1 MPSSRGGNSGASGG
15 IAASSSA
22 PPPQPARPIL
32 AQQGTIVVG
41 SRAPVAHREAVVG
54 ALAVGGP
61 AVTGASD
68 GSVAP
73 SAILAQQE
81 AIVGDSRTVCRRAQ
95 KETVVGALAV
105 GNAAVTVWSAAVAWW
120 QLIKLSR
127 SLSAL
132 RSARETTI
140 AELSCVKQPFDPAR
154 GTSSSGSVGGG
165 GGGSSSRGGSSGAGL
180 GWLLHAGSSSSSGS
194 TSNGSTSSSG
204 CGGSSNGSNSS
215 SAGLKARAG
224 IQVRAAWLEETWLP
238 CSNPAAVRAWVDA
251 RPSPVAARTRREA
264 AMWIGWRRGSGY
276 ITPERLAHWAR
287 SVQHPIPEI
296 HPFLLSRCL
305 PPIIATCRHL
315 TGKGLPLGLRTDER
329 VLLINHEVTAVGH
342 VRFGSD
348 GRPAIFASP
357 KLPYFLFSGTKV
369 GMLQRL
375 NREWGVLLGWC
386 LLLSAAAVGLV
397 GFALWCEDTCS
408 PLLFSPRLSSPLR
421 SSLSFPPLSS
431 PFISSPLLSSSLPYP
446 HLMMINI
453 MELQQQARAAGAVT
467 GAGAAAVTGVE
478 AVAAAGAAAGAGA
491 AAVTGAGATAG
502 AGEAAGAGAGEGAD
516 TAAAATG
523 AGVVSTG
530 WRWSLENLIR
540 GGDTDEEEVGGEEEV
555 QSGELCVV
563 CLHRKRKAVF
573 IPCGHRACCLSCSR
587 VVWVEHS
594 PCPICR
600 GQVLAAYRVYDA

>member
-215 SAGLKARAG
+215 SAGLKWLLHASSSSG
-224 IQVRAAWLEETWLP
+224 IASPENLPSSFVKAPYELVVVRGLVQASRSEQL
-238 CSNPAAVRAWVDA
+238 
-251 RPSPVAARTRREA
+251 
-264 AMWIGWRRGSGY
+264 GWRKLGF
-276 ITPERLAHWAR
+276 H
-287 SVQHPIPEI
+287 VPILQRFGLGWMLDP
-296 HPFLLSRCL
+296 
-305 PPIIATCRHL
+305 
-315 TGKGLPLGLRTDER
+315 LPL
-329 VLLINHEVTAVGH
+329 
-342 VRFGSD
+342 
-348 GRPAIFASP
+348 
-357 KLPYFLFSGTKV
+357 LP
-369 GMLQRL
+369 
-375 NREWGVLLGWC
+375 EHGVK
-386 LLLSAAAVGLV
+386 
-397 GFALWCEDTCS
+397 
-408 PLLFSPRLSSPLR
+408 
-421 SSLSFPPLSS
+421 
-431 PFISSPLLSSSLPYP
+431 
-446 HLMMINI
+446 
-453 MELQQQARAAGAVT
+453 Q
-467 GAGAAAVTGVE
+467 
-478 AVAAAGAAAGAGA
+478 
-491 AAVTGAGATAG
+491 
-502 AGEAAGAGAGEGAD
+502 
-516 TAAAATG
+516 
-523 AGVVSTG
+523 
-530 WRWSLENLIR
+530 
-540 GGDTDEEEVGGEEEV
+540 
-555 QSGELCVV
+555 
-563 CLHRKRKAVF
+563 
-573 IPCGHRACCLSCSR
+573 PCG
-587 VVWVEHS
+587 
-594 PCPICR
+594 
-600 GQVLAAYRVYDA
+600 